1 MKTRVDIED
10 VLRLQQKQA
19 EINKLEFKDI
29 EWYKNGEKIEI
40 DQKIIDQFD
49 FTGMNNIDFIISGYY
64 EQPEDL
70 SQSEFVDKRLKNSIK
85 PFLISLLISGIILF
99 LKCWS
104 MG

>member
-49 FTGMNNIDFIISGYY
+49 FTGMNNIDFITSGYY
-64 EQPEDL
+64 EQYEDP
-70 SQSEFVDKRLKNSIK
+70 S
-85 PFLISLLISGIILF
+85 
-99 LKCWS
+99 
-104 MG
+104 